1 METINIPECRI
12 PSLEHR
18 VLIDWATAAEI
29 ELFIKRDDLIHP
41 IISGNKW
48 RKLKGHLNHFSP
60 SDYDQIC
67 TYGGAFSNHLVATAA
82 ACASLQIPCIGK
94 IRSYQNTLQNP
105 ILDLCQ
111 LYGMRLEFLIP
122 NIYTNEKEISGISE
136 RILYIPEGGAGAL
149 GTIGTQEIITELEQ
163 TYDHVFVA
171 SGTGTTL
178 AGMAKAMDHNA
189 TQLHGIQILKGEKYI
204 QKVLAQNYQITQVHF
219 HDNYHFGGYAKTTPE
234 LIHFVKDFA
243 QQTGILL
250 DPIYTG
256 KMLFAIRDLALQNHF
271 PKNQKILAIHTGGL
285 TGWVGKWGDLSL
297 YANTADTIF

>member
-1 METINIPECRI
+1 METINISACRL

-18 VLIDWATAAEI
+18 VLVDWATANEI

-48 RKLKGHLNHFSP
+48 RKLKGHLNHFTP
-60 SDYDQIC
+60 TDYDEIC

-82 ACASLQIPCIGK
+82 ACAWLKIPCLGK
-94 IRSYQNTLQNP
+94 IRSHQNPLQNP

-111 LYGMRLEFLIP
+111 LYGMRLEFLTP
-122 NIYTNEKEISGISE
+122 NIYTEEKETSGIFE
-136 RILYIPEGGAGAL
+136 RILHIPEGGAGTL

-171 SGTGTTL
+171 CGTGTTL
-178 AGMAKAMDHNA
+178 AGMAKAMDNNA
-189 TQLHGIQILKGEKYI
+189 TQLHGIQVLKGEKYI
-204 QKVLAQNYQITQVHF
+204 QQVLAQDYQITQVQF
-219 HDNYHFGGYAKTTPE
+219 HDNYHFGGYAKTPPE

-250 DPIYTG
+250 DPVYTG
-256 KMLFAIRDLALQNHF
+256 KMLYAIRDLALQNHF
-271 PKNQKILAIHTGGL
+271 SKNQKILAIHTGGL
-285 TGWVGKWGDLSL
+285 TGWIGKWGNLSL
-297 YANTADTIF
+297 